1 MAKTGGGGGNMFA
14 KEAEAV
20 DLLSM
25 LDCKAF
31 LKGMCEEKWKA
42 RKDAIEEL
50 CTIAGKSARLKG
62 EGCDYGELVAALKK
76 ALKDSNM
83 AVVAAAIRALGEC
96 LLAFLS
102 CCCSL
107 QFFPFFGCIIP

>member
-1 MAKTGGGGGNMFA
+1 MFA
-14 KEAEAV
+14 KEAEEL

-50 CTIAGKSARLKG
+50 CTIAGKSTRLKD

-96 LLAFLS
+96 LL
-102 CCCSL
+102 
-107 QFFPFFGCIIP
+107 